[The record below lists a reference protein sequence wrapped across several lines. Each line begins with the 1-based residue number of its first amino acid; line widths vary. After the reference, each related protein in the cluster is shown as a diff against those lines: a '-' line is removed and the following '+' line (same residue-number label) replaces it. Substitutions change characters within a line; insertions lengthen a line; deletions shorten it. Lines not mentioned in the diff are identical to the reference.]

1 MNSIADSHPQIHICS
16 LGTAREI
23 YHSTYDGVITIEDSF
38 VDEPLRINHADCPQL
53 VLCFDDIASPKDD
66 WVLPSKKHIQSAL
79 NFADELRGG
88 SLLIHCH
95 AGISRSSAV
104 ALAIIAKGLGAGKE
118 KRAFKELE
126 RINSNCAPNAL
137 VIWLTDEILERG
149 GTLYKMA
156 KSMVRLT
163 G

>member
-23 YHSTYDGVITIEDSF
+23 DHSTYDGVITIEDSL
-38 VDEPLRINHADCPQL
+38 VDEPLRINQADCPQL

-66 WVLPSKKHIQSAL
+66 WVLPSKKHVQSAL
-79 NFADELRGG
+79 NFADELNGS

-126 RINSNCAPNAL
+126 RINPNCAPNAL

-149 GTLYKMA
+149 GALYKMA

>member
-1 MNSIADSHPQIHICS
+1 MNSIIDSYPDIQICS
-16 LGTAREI
+16 LGAAKEI
-23 YHSTYDGVITIEDSF
+23 DHSTYDGVITIEDSL
-38 VDEPLRINHADCPQL
+38 VDEPLRIHQADCPQL
-53 VLCFDDIASPKDD
+53 VLCFDDIASPKDG
-66 WVLPSKKHIQSAL
+66 WVLPNKKHVQSAL

-104 ALAIIAKGLGAGKE
+104 ALAIIAKGLGAGNE

-126 RINSNCAPNAL
+126 TINPNCAPNAL
-137 VIWLTDEILERG
+137 VIRLTDEILDRG
-149 GTLYKMA
+149 GALYKMA

>member
-1 MNSIADSHPQIHICS
+1 MKSNADSYPKIQICS
-16 LGTAREI
+16 LRVARKI
-23 YHSTYDGVITIEDSF
+23 NHSTYDGIITIEDSL
-38 VDEPLRINHADCPQL
+38 VDEPLRIDQADCPQL
-53 VLCFDDIASPKDD
+53 VLCFDDIASPKDG
-66 WVLPSKKHIQSAL
+66 WILPDKRHVQSAL

-126 RINSNCAPNAL
+126 NINPNCAPNAL

-149 GTLYKMA
+149 EDLYKTA

>member
-1 MNSIADSHPQIHICS
+1 MNSYIDSYPSIQICS
-16 LGTAREI
+16 LGTAREVD
-23 YHSTYDGVITIEDSF
+23 HSTYDGVITIEDSL
-38 VDEPLRINHADCPQL
+38 VDEPLRVNKADCTQL
-53 VLCFDDIASPKDD
+53 VLCFDDITSPKHD
-66 WVLPSKKHIQSAL
+66 WVLPNKKHIKSAL

-104 ALAIIAKGLGAGKE
+104 ALAIIAKGLGAGRE
-118 KRAFKELE
+118 KQAFIELE
-126 RINSNCAPNAL
+126 KVNPGSAPNAL
-137 VIWLTDEILERG
+137 VVRFTDEILERG
-149 GTLYKMA
+149 GALYKMA

>member
-23 YHSTYDGVITIEDSF
+23 DHSTYDGVITIEDSL
-38 VDEPLRINHADCPQL
+38 VDEPLRINQADCPQL

-66 WVLPSKKHIQSAL
+66 WVLPSKKHVQSAL
-79 NFADELRGG
+79 NFADELNGS
-88 SLLIHCH
+88 SLLIHYH
-95 AGISRSSAV
+95 AGIGRSSAV

-126 RINSNCAPNAL
+126 RINPNCAPNAL